1 MWRYQSVLH
10 TSSLPYFSL
19 QWRDGITYCNFRE
32 SCIINNTHALNT
44 TAGVCHDGVDL
55 SVCFEDSAVLYAI
68 CIFLWV
74 FAGLEFLLGRN
85 SIKPKIYFNLLHA
98 LKLVRGECMSKC
110 VCVCVGGCVG
120 GCVCVCV

>member
-1 MWRYQSVLH
+1 MWRYQSDLH
-10 TSSLPYFSL
+10 TSSLQLYFSL

-32 SCIINNTHALNT
+32 SRITNNTLALNS

-55 SVCFEDSAVLYAI
+55 SACFEDSAVLYAI

-98 LKLVRGECMSKC
+98 VKLVRGGVYVHKC
-110 VCVCVGGCVG
+110 VCV
-120 GCVCVCV
+120 